1 MVNGQEIGSAEGERK
16 PLTRW
21 EKAKEVLWGLFLFDY
36 WKTIVGVQKKYEDA
50 INLILLGEIL
60 GLPFMQS
67 VFTLRLLPY
76 LYGQIQPWKF
86 RTLRE
91 IDLFEAAPDLH

>member
-1 MVNGQEIGSAEGERK
+1 MATARGKQPEK
-16 PLTRW
+16 PDVEVLTVW
-21 EKAKEVLWGLFLFDY
+21 QKAKQLLWGLFLFDY
-36 WKTIVGVQKKYEDA
+36 WKEIVSIQKKYEDA
-50 INLILLGEIL
+50 INLVLLGEIL

-76 LYGQIQPWKF
+76 LFRDIQPWKF

-91 IDLFEAAPDLH
+91 VDIFEAAPDLH